1 MMTTLAK
8 IETKEEELNKEI
20 LPELSVAAE
29 IIVKDA
35 ESYQMAGKSW
45 KSLTT
50 LEKRIKSYW
59 DGTVDDPGPVKM
71 AAILKDNLTKKRD
84 AMLGPVGEQKNSL
97 RLGMKTFEDEQERI
111 RRAEQARLEEEARKA
126 AEEAALAQAV
136 ALEMNG
142 HKAAAEAVIAA
153 PVVAPAVY
161 VQKTTPTGFG
171 NATRRT
177 WGAEVT
183 DLMALVK
190 AVAAGIV
197 PIQAIEANTVFLG
210 QQARALKSALQYP
223 GVRAVEK

>member
-1 MMTTLAK
+1 
-8 IETKEEELNKEI
+8 
-20 LPELSVAAE
+20 
-29 IIVKDA
+29 
-35 ESYQMAGKSW
+35 
-45 KSLTT
+45 
-50 LEKRIKSYW
+50 
-59 DGTVDDPGPVKM
+59 
-71 AAILKDNLTKKRD
+71 
-84 AMLGPVGEQKNSL
+84 MLVPVGEQKNSL

-136 ALEMNG
+136 ALEQNG

-161 VQKTTPTGFG
+161 VPKTTPTGFG

-190 AVAAGIV
+190 AVAAGTV
-197 PIQAIEANTVFLG
+197 PIQALEANTVFLNG
-210 QQARALKSALQYP
+210 QARMLKAALAISRREGGGKMTNAEIEAAMETLPDVVGDALYNSRP
-223 GVRAVEK
+223 RW

>member
-1 MMTTLAK
+1 MTTLAT
-8 IETKEEELNKEI
+8 IETKADELNREI

-29 IIVKDA
+29 IVVRDS
-35 ESYQMAGKSW
+35 ESYMMAGETW
-45 KSLTT
+45 KSLTA
-50 LEKRIKSYW
+50 LEKKIKAYW
-59 DGTVDDPGPVKM
+59 EEDVSS
-71 AAILKDNLTKKRD
+71 ALKLHRSLVAKRD
-84 AMLGPVGEQKNSL
+84 AMLIPVGEQKNSL

-142 HKAAAEAVIAA
+142 HKAAAEAVIAS

-183 DLMALVK
+183 DLMALIK
-190 AVAAGIV
+190 AVAAGTV
-197 PIQAIEANTVFLG
+197 PIHAIEANSVFLN
-210 QQARALKSALQYP
+210 QQARALKAALNYP
-223 GVRAVEK
+223 GVRSVEK

>member
-1 MMTTLAK
+1 MTTLAT
-8 IETKEEELNKEI
+8 IETKEDELRKEI
-20 LPELSVAAE
+20 SPTLSVAAE
-29 IIVKDA
+29 IVVRDA
-35 ESYQMAGKSW
+35 ETYRIAGETW
-45 KSLTT
+45 KDLTSI
-50 LEKRIKSYW
+50 EKRIKEYW
-59 DGTVDDPGPVKM
+59 DGTSTVDGPIKLAAKM
-71 AAILKDNLTKKRD
+71 HKSLVAKRD
-84 AMLGPVGEQKNSL
+84 AMLIPVGEQKNSL

-136 ALEMNG
+136 ALEQNG

-197 PIQAIEANTVFLG
+197 PIQAIEANTVFLNG
-210 QQARALKSALQYP
+210 QARMLKQALAYP
-223 GVRAVEK
+223 GVRSIER

>member
-1 MMTTLAK
+1 MTTLAT
-8 IETKEEELNKEI
+8 IETKADELNREI

-29 IIVKDA
+29 IVVRDSD
-35 ESYQMAGKSW
+35 SYLMAGETW
-45 KSLTT
+45 KSLTA
-50 LEKRIKSYW
+50 LEKKIKVYW
-59 DGTVDDPGPVKM
+59 EEDVSS
-71 AAILKDNLTKKRD
+71 ALKLHRSLVAKRD
-84 AMLGPVGEQKNSL
+84 AMLIPVGEQKNSL

-161 VQKTTPTGFG
+161 VPKTTPTGFG

-183 DLMALVK
+183 DLLALVK

-197 PIQAIEANTVFLG
+197 PLQAIDANSVFLN
-210 QQARALKSALQYP
+210 QQARALKSALSYP
-223 GVRAVEK
+223 GVKSVAR

>member
-1 MMTTLAK
+1 MTTTLAT
-8 IETKEEELNKEI
+8 IESKAEELNQEI
-20 LPELSVAAE
+20 IPELAIAGE
-29 IIVKDA
+29 IVVKDA
-35 ESYQMAGKSW
+35 MTYQMAGETW
-45 KSLTT
+45 KSLTA
-50 LEKRIKSYW
+50 LEKKIKAYW
-59 DGTVDDPGPVKM
+59 EDDVTT
-71 AAILKDNLTKKRD
+71 ALKLHRSLVAKRD
-84 AMLGPVGEQKNSL
+84 AMLIPVGEQKNSL

-161 VQKTTPTGFG
+161 VPKTTPTGFG

>member
-1 MMTTLAK
+1 MTTTLAT
-8 IETKEEELNKEI
+8 IESKAEELNQEI
-20 LPELSVAAE
+20 IPELAIAGE
-29 IIVKDA
+29 IVVKDA
-35 ESYQMAGKSW
+35 MTYQMAGETW
-45 KSLTT
+45 KSLTA
-50 LEKRIKSYW
+50 LEKKIKAYW
-59 DGTVDDPGPVKM
+59 EDDVTT
-71 AAILKDNLTKKRD
+71 ALKLHRSLVAKRD
-84 AMLGPVGEQKNSL
+84 AMLIPVGEQKNSL

-142 HKAAAEAVIAA
+142 HKAAAEAVIAV

-161 VQKTTPTGFG
+161 VPKTTPTGFG
-171 NATRRT
+171 NATRRV

-190 AVAAGIV
+190 AVAAGTV
-197 PIQAIEANTVFLG
+197 PIQAIEANSVFLN

>member
-1 MMTTLAK
+1 MTTTLAT
-8 IETKEEELNKEI
+8 IESKAEELNQEI
-20 LPELSVAAE
+20 IPELAIAGE
-29 IIVKDA
+29 IVVKDA
-35 ESYQMAGKSW
+35 MTYQMAGETW
-45 KSLTT
+45 KSLTA
-50 LEKRIKSYW
+50 LEKKIKAYW
-59 DGTVDDPGPVKM
+59 EDDVTT
-71 AAILKDNLTKKRD
+71 ALKLHRSLVAKRD
-84 AMLGPVGEQKNSL
+84 AMLIPVGEQKNSL